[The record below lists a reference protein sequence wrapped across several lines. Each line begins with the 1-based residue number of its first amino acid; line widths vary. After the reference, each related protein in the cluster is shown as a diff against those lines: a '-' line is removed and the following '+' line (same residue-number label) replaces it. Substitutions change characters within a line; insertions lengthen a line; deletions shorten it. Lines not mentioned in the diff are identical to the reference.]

1 MPQQLEPKGA
11 LALVVPDSL
20 FAHCFRSLSDGLFVL
35 DGDYRL
41 VAANPVLAGWL
52 GLDRNEYPEPET
64 RPRLDALLD
73 CSCPLDVPDGQRFE
87 CALPRGDGSSDWL
100 EVRLTPVALDG
111 RPYFA
116 GIVRD
121 ISDHRR
127 RIDRLE
133 HQARHDPLTGLANRT
148 AFEDRLRRLH
158 EDAHAND
165 HTHALLYLD
174 LDHFK
179 VVNDTHGHPVGDR
192 LLCEIAGLLLAH
204 VRDRD
209 LVARLGGDEFGIL
222 LEHCPLHHAEALGQ
236 TLVQAIDRHRFAW
249 SGHSFRVSASIG
261 LTTITRDRASCE
273 EVLSFADAACYVAKD
288 NGRNALQVYF
298 GGVRCTGKRR
308 ELDWVNRLQAA
319 LDQNRFRLFYQRIVP
334 LAFRGQ
340 REYRE
345 LLLRLVD
352 EQGQPVSAAE
362 FLPVAERYDLM
373 PAIDRWVL
381 ERLRR
386 SLEAMPLS
394 SHRVKPS
401 YAVNLSGASLSD
413 RSFHDQLI
421 ETVEH
426 PAFDQIELC
435 FEITESAAIRDL
447 DRAVNLMER
456 LRGAGCR
463 IALDDFG
470 KGMSSF
476 GYLKHLP
483 IDYLKIDG
491 SLVRQMHS
499 DDRDFRIV
507 EAINQ
512 MAQHLGFRTV
522 AEFVEQPAIV
532 ERLAELGVDFAQG
545 FHLHR
550 PEAWKD

>member
-1 MPQQLEPKGA
+1 MPQQLQQTGPGA
-11 LALVVPDSL
+11 LAVPDSL
-20 FAHCFRSLSDGLFVL
+20 LAHCFRNLSDGLFVL
-35 DGDYRL
+35 DGNYRL
-41 VAANPVLAGWL
+41 VAANSVLAAWL
-52 GLDRNEYPEPET
+52 GLEQTDFAQPKA

-73 CSCPLDVPDGQRFE
+73 CSCPLDSAGEHRFE
-87 CALPRGDGSSDWL
+87 CSLPRTGGSGRL
-100 EVRLTPVALDG
+100 EISLMPVELDG
-111 RPYFA
+111 QIYFT
-116 GIVRD
+116 GIARD

-127 RIDRLE
+127 RIEQLE
-133 HQARHDPLTGLANRT
+133 HQARHDGLTGLGNRS

-158 EDAHAND
+158 EDARANG

-192 LLCEIAGLLLAH
+192 LLCEIAGLLLAR

-222 LEHCPLHHAEALGQ
+222 LEHCTMHDAEALGQ
-236 TLVQAIDRHRFAW
+236 TLVQAIDCHRFVW
-249 SGHSFRVSASIG
+249 NGHSFRVSASIG
-261 LTTITRDRASCE
+261 LTTITRERKSCE

-288 NGRNALQVYF
+288 NGRNGVQAYF
-298 GGVRCTGKRR
+298 GGVRCTGKRK
-308 ELDWVNRLQAA
+308 ELDWVNRLHAA
-319 LDQNRFRLFYQRIVP
+319 LEQNRFRLFYQRILPV
-334 LAFRGQ
+334 AFRGE

-345 LLLRLVD
+345 LLLRLID
-352 EQGQPVSAAE
+352 EDGQQVSPAE

-381 ERLRR
+381 DRLRQ
-386 SLEAMPLS
+386 SLASLPPSARRFKTHYAM
-394 SHRVKPS
+394 
-401 YAVNLSGASLSD
+401 NLSGASLSD
-413 RSFHDQLI
+413 SAFREQLI

-426 PAFDQIELC
+426 PAFEHIELC
-435 FEITESAAIRDL
+435 FEITESAAVRDM
-447 DRAVNLMER
+447 DRAVSLMER
-456 LRGAGCR
+456 LRRTGCR

-470 KGMSSF
+470 QGMSSF
-476 GYLKHLP
+476 AYLKHLP

-491 SLVRQMHS
+491 ALVRQMHT
-499 DDRDFRIV
+499 DERDFRIV

-522 AEFVEQPAIV
+522 AEFVEQPAIL
-532 ERLAELGVDFAQG
+532 ERLAQLGVDFAQG

-550 PEAWKD
+550 PEAWKG

>member
-1 MPQQLEPKGA
+1 MPQQLQHKGPRA
-11 LALVVPDSL
+11 LAVPDSL
-20 FAHCFRSLSDGLFVL
+20 LAHCFRNLADGLFVL

-41 VAANPVLAGWL
+41 VATNPVLADWL
-52 GLDRNEYPEPET
+52 GLEQTEFPLPEQ
-64 RPRLDALLD
+64 RPRLDALLE
-73 CSCPLDVPDGQRFE
+73 CSCPLDSADGNHFE
-87 CALPRGDGSSDWL
+87 CSLPRSGENGWL
-100 EVRLTPVALDG
+100 EVRLTPLELDG
-111 RPYFA
+111 QHYFT
-116 GIVRD
+116 GIARD
-121 ISDHRR
+121 ISDQRR
-127 RIDRLE
+127 RIDHLE
-133 HQARHDPLTGLANRT
+133 HQARHDALTGLGNRT

-158 EDAHAND
+158 EDAHANG

-222 LEHCPLHHAEALGQ
+222 LEHCPMHHAEALGQ
-236 TLVQAIDRHRFAW
+236 TLVQAIDRHRFMW
-249 SGHSFRVSASIG
+249 NGHAFRVSASIG
-261 LTTITRDRASCE
+261 LTTITRERTSCE

-288 NGRNALQVYF
+288 NGRNGVQAYF
-298 GGVRCTGKRR
+298 GGVRCTGKRQ
-308 ELDWVNRLQAA
+308 ELDWVNRLNAA
-319 LDQNRFRLFYQRIVP
+319 LDQNRFRLLYQRIVP
-334 LAFRGQ
+334 VAFRGE

-345 LLLRLVD
+345 LLLRLID
-352 EQGQPVSAAE
+352 EDGQAISPAE

-373 PAIDRWVL
+373 PAVDRWVL
-381 ERLRR
+381 DRLRQ
-386 SLEAMPLS
+386 SLESLPLS
-394 SHRVKPS
+394 TRRVKPL

-413 RSFHDQLI
+413 RGFHDQMM

-447 DRAVNLMER
+447 DRAVALMER
-456 LRGAGCR
+456 LRRAGCR

-470 KGMSSF
+470 QGMSSF
-476 GYLKHLP
+476 AYLKHMP

-491 SLVRQMHS
+491 ALVRQMHT
-499 DDRDFRIV
+499 DERDFRIV

-522 AEFVEQPAIV
+522 AEFVEQPEIL

-550 PEAWKD
+550 PEDWKD